1 MISYVSGKLE
11 YRGNDFVIVERNG
24 IGFNI
29 QVSNG
34 VMERM
39 PSLGKEIKLYTYM
52 NVKEDEISLFGFTS
66 MDELNIFNKL
76 IKVSGV
82 GPKSAAAL
90 LGTFSPRQLL
100 IAIAAEDDKLISTG
114 PGIGKKTAQK
124 IILELK
130 DKVSTEDIVG
140 GVEVKSAPKTEN
152 TNMAD
157 AVAALEALG
166 FSRSEVFAAIGD
178 TDTENM
184 QTNAIVS
191 AALRKLNKM

>member
-1 MISYVSGKLE
+1 MIGYVSGKLE
-11 YRGNDFVIVERNG
+11 YKGSDFVVVDRNG

-29 QVSNG
+29 SVSNG
-34 VMERM
+34 VLEGL
-39 PSLGKEIKLYTYM
+39 PKIGSDVKLFTFM
-52 NVKEDEISLFGFTS
+52 NVKEDEISLFGFNS
-66 MDELNIFNKL
+66 RDELNLFHKL

-90 LGTFSPRQLL
+90 LGAFTPRQLM

-130 DKVSTEDIVG
+130 DKVSTDDIIG
-140 GVEVKSAPKTEN
+140 GSEVKAVQKVEN
-152 TNMAD
+152 TALAD
-157 AVAALEALG
+157 AISALEALG

-191 AALRKLNKM
+191 AALRKLNRM